1 MIKEIFTTK
10 IDASGRIGVP
20 VYFRKKYGIKPKDK
34 LQYYTFEKNGK
45 WYIAFTKE
53 DTEEE

>member
-34 LQYYTFEKNGK
+34 LQYYTFEENGK